1 MMKKNK
7 STAGIIYTVKN
18 KVTCK
23 YYVGATTDS
32 VENRKKDHIQKANK
46 GTGHPFQEAIATYGP
61 EAFEWSEIDS
71 ASSIDE
77 LARKEKQYIV
87 KYNSQN
93 DGYNS
98 DRGGSLKKTVYQ
110 YNIED
115 GTLINKYKSL
125 DCAASAVNA
134 DKKSISRACLNV
146 NNRYLGFY
154 WSYDLTQPFVVNND
168 KRQKRVIQMDMNGNI
183 LAEYISVAEASRQT
197 GINKSSISKVCRG
210 ELEKTAGFIW
220 QYSE

>member
-7 STAGIIYTVKN
+7 STVGIIYTVKN

-32 VENRKKDHIQKANK
+32 VENRKKDHLQKASK
-46 GTGHPFQEAIATYGP
+46 GTGHPFQEAIATYGA
-61 EAFEWSEIDS
+61 EAFEWKQVDS
-71 ASSIDE
+71 ASTTDE
-77 LARKEKQYIV
+77 LARMEKEYII

-115 GTLINKYKSL
+115 GTLNNTYESL

-146 NNRYLGFY
+146 NHLYKGYY
-154 WSYDLTQPFVVNND
+154 WNYDLTIPIVVKGD
-168 KRQKRVIQMDMNGNI
+168 KRQKEVIQLDSNGNV
-183 LAEYISVAEASRQT
+183 LAKYVSVAEASNT
-197 GINKSSISKVCRG
+197 SGVNKSCIAKCCRG
-210 ELEKTAGFIW
+210 ERKSAGGFYWKFI
-220 QYSE
+220 